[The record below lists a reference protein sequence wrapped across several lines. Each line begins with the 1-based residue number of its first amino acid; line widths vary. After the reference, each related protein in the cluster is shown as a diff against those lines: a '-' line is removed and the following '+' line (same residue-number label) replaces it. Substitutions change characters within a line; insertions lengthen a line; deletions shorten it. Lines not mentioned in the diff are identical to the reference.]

1 MFDYFR
7 RRAIVGAPYAVRHRL
22 TQLAEA
28 HKVDEVVVVTI
39 TYDHL
44 ARMHSYDL
52 LAQEF

>member
-44 ARMHSYDL
+44 ARMRSYDL